1 MRRSDKAAGR
11 FGLVL
16 LVVALVVAAL
26 YFTGWGA
33 VIKNVA
39 VVAWRGNA
47 MVNLA
52 KRTPF
57 TPPSAGI
64 VPEER
69 LQAYLD
75 VCDRIKP
82 AGDKIDE
89 WEAAHARAGS
99 KLVFK
104 GGAAGLVENFIDQFN
119 LALQQQRMGPEEFAW
134 IVRQWHRVGNSPRG
148 DTRRPAVG
156 SGGAA
161 GSYPDRIAAAIACT
175 TRCHSCCSTPSC
187 RSPAGVN
194 R

>member
-33 VIKNVA
+33 IIKNVA
-39 VVAWRGNA
+39 VLAWRGNA

-104 GGAAGLVENFIDQFN
+104 GSAAGLVENFIDQFN

-134 IVRQWHRVGNSPRG
+134 IEGRM
-148 DTRRPAVG
+148 RRAGGPASQTEPQSDRLLCAKYRDRLARSALG
-156 SGGAA
+156 PHAK
-161 GSYPDRIAAAIACT
+161 RIALGFAD
-175 TRCHSCCSTPSC
+175 
-187 RSPAGVN
+187 
-194 R
+194 